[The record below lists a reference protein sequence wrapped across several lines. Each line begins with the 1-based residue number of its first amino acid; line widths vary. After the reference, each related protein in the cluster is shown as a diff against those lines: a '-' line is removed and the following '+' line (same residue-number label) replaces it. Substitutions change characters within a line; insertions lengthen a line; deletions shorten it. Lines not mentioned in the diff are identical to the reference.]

1 MERRDAVAHVRIQVQ
16 VLYLGSFKVRPLS
29 QERMAK
35 GRSLPFVGENRGC
48 LLSIFTTHF
57 TTFAPSKH
65 HASHQDFRK
74 ILAKAPKIH
83 QPGASNFLVKF
94 TTICRSKMRSY
105 ESVFCCWVAD
115 Y

>member
-1 MERRDAVAHVRIQVQ
+1 MTLVSELKTQIDGLFVYVTDSALDVA
-16 VLYLGSFKVRPLS
+16 LGS
-29 QERMAK
+29 
-35 GRSLPFVGENRGC
+35 SLPFVGENRGC